1 MLLLPFLFLLF
12 FLLSLLLLLGCVD
25 LFHVRGW
32 GGVPTL
38 GCVRRVHVLA
48 CSCFVF
54 IVAAAVVVVVGGG
67 GGGVGCCCWW

>member
-1 MLLLPFLFLLF
+1 M
-12 FLLSLLLLLGCVD
+12 D

-32 GGVPTL
+32 GGVPIL

-48 CSCFVF
+48 CSYFVF

-67 GGGVGCCCWW
+67 VGCCCWW